1 MTGISISPKYGS
13 CFVIKYFI
21 LIILLSLFTTLSGT
35 IHQRRGEIDEALAT
49 YVNSLLV
56 EASHVPSKIS
66 IGAIMSDRGLP
77 MLPVARTLLSD
88 ALRLEPTNR
97 MAWLHLGFVHK
108 LDGRLS
114 DAIDSFQAASMLEES
129 DPIESF
135 NSIL

>member
-1 MTGISISPKYGS
+1 M
-13 CFVIKYFI
+13 FVC
-21 LIILLSLFTTLSGT
+21 LGT
-35 IHQRRGEIDEALAT
+35 IYQRRGEIDEALAT

-56 EASHVPSKIS
+56 EASYVPSKIS

-77 MLPVARTLLSD
+77 MLPVARTMLSD

-129 DPIESF
+129 DPIETF
-135 NSIL
+135 NSVL

>member
-1 MTGISISPKYGS
+1 M
-13 CFVIKYFI
+13 
-21 LIILLSLFTTLSGT
+21 
-35 IHQRRGEIDEALAT
+35 AT

-56 EASHVPSKIS
+56 EPNYVPSKIS
-66 IGAIMSDRGLP
+66 FGAIMLNRGLP
-77 MLPVARTLLSD
+77 VLPVARTMLSD

-114 DAIDSFQAASMLEES
+114 DAIDSFQTASMIEEY

-135 NSIL
+135 NLIL